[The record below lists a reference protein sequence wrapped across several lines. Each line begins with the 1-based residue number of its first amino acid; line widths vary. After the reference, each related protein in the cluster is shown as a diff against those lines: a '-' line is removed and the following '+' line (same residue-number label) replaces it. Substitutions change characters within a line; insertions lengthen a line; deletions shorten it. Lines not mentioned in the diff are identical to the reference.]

1 MLKIVASADLG
12 GLGAKQGPP
21 VTYNWMRASILP
33 AALPWL
39 AVLLLLLLKPN
50 RCARAWWIWAP
61 VVFLA
66 GGIGLLPVSPSLPS
80 QLLEVLQDLIWAL
93 AFGLAAAWLLAAY
106 LKSRLRFL
114 NVLGFLLTLLGFSVV
129 LFLFTQDWSEGPGIA
144 QALQVGI
151 VLAVSAC
158 IISVA
163 VGLAGL
169 LCRRRYR
176 PLVLCGWLAVML
188 PGLCLLVISP
198 ILLFETLATGGRV
211 PMSALFAPVLVTT
224 GLCFG
229 VLLPFLLLSF
239 ANAFYRQRLINLL
252 LLAPKPP
259 PLPPV
264 AAPPPAPAL
273 SEWAAD
279 RLKAAA
285 SAATAAGHGPADPA
299 SHTPS

>member
-12 GLGAKQGPP
+12 GLGAKEGAP

-39 AVLLLLLLKPN
+39 ATLLLLVLKPN

-61 VVFLA
+61 VVCLA
-66 GGIGLLPVSPSLPS
+66 GGIGLLPVSPALPS
-80 QLLEVLQDLIWAL
+80 QLLGVLQDLIGAL

-106 LKSRLRFL
+106 LKSRLRIL
-114 NVLGFLLTLLGFSVV
+114 NVLGFLLALLVFSVV
-129 LFLFTQDWSEGPGIA
+129 LFLITQDWSEAPGAAQTLSIGIA
-144 QALQVGI
+144 
-151 VLAVSAC
+151 LAVGAC
-158 IISVA
+158 VISVA
-163 VGLAGL
+163 VGLAGW

-188 PGLCLLVISP
+188 SGLWLLLISP

-211 PMSALFAPVLVTT
+211 PMSALFAPVLMAT
-224 GLCFG
+224 GLSFG

-239 ANAFYRQRLINLL
+239 ANAFYRQRLIHLL

-259 PLPPV
+259 PPPPV
-264 AAPPPAPAL
+264 APPPPVPAL

-285 SAATAAGHGPADPA
+285 TAATAGHGPPDPA
-299 SHTPS
+299 SHTPG